1 MIDDKA
7 HVCVHGGGGGG
18 GGGYDF
24 PLPSGERVPPEGGY
38 IVSIIHQ
45 VTPNEV

>member
-1 MIDDKA
+1 MTRA
-7 HVCVHGGGGGG
+7 MGVSRGGGGMTSLS
-18 GGGYDF
+18 
-24 PLPSGERVPPEGGY
+24 LPENVPPPEGGY

>member
-1 MIDDKA
+1 MRMIDDKG
-7 HVCVHGGGGGG
+7 HGWVQGGGGGMTSLS
-18 GGGYDF
+18 
-24 PLPSGERVPPEGGY
+24 LPENVPPPEGGY

>member
-1 MIDDKA
+1 MIDDKG
-7 HVCVHGGGGGG
+7 HGCVQG
-18 GGGYDF
+18 GGGYDLLS
-24 PLPSGERVPPEGGY
+24 LPENVPPPEGGY